1 MKHAND
7 NIPASIRFSVE
18 PRLVPPIKAAR
29 RLHLTLGEFDLKCA
43 ALRAAGFP
51 RPCSVTGNYD
61 LRAIDQWLDRRAGLD
76 DDAPM
81 PVAEAAQLVTERLA
95 ALG

>member
-1 MKHAND
+1 MKHDND
-7 NIPASIRFSVE
+7 NFPASIRFPVE
-18 PRLVPPIKAAR
+18 PRLVPPVKAAR
-29 RLHLTLGEFDLKCA
+29 RLHLTLTEFDLKGV

-61 LRAIDQWLDRRAGLD
+61 LRAIDQWLDRRAGMD

-81 PVAEAAQLVTERLA
+81 PVAEATQLVTDRLA
-95 ALG
+95 AFG

>member
-1 MKHAND
+1 MKAAND
-7 NIPASIRFSVE
+7 NFPTSIRFPVE
-18 PRLVPPIKAAR
+18 PRLVPPVKAAR
-29 RLHLTLGEFDLKCA
+29 RLHLTLSEFDLKLT

-61 LRAIDQWLDRRAGLD
+61 LRAIDQWLDRRAGME

-81 PVAEAAQLVTERLA
+81 PAFQAAQLVTERLA